1 MFEHKT
7 DKILSRRKFMGRMAS
22 ALGFATIILVL
33 ALTIGTLGYRFAAG
47 FSWIDA
53 FLNASMILTGMGPV
67 GELKTV
73 CGKLF
78 ASFFALFSGVVFLT
92 IMAVTLGPV
101 LHRLM
106 HRFHIDSEGLKRR
119 EEPRKLSEQNR
130 AE

>member
-1 MFEHKT
+1 
-7 DKILSRRKFMGRMAS
+7 MGWLDS
-22 ALGFATIILVL
+22 L
-33 ALTIGTLGYRFAAG
+33 Y
-47 FSWIDA
+47 
-53 FLNASMILTGMGPV
+53 NASMILTGMGPV

-106 HRFHIDSEGLKRR
+106 HRFHIDSDGLKKPEQPARR
-119 EEPRKLSEQNR
+119 DHIQ
-130 AE
+130 

>member
-1 MFEHKT
+1 MFEHKRER
-7 DKILSRRKFMGRMAS
+7 LLARRKFFGRMAR
-22 ALGFATIILVL
+22 AMGFATVILVL

-92 IMAVTLGPV
+92 VIAVTLGPV
-101 LHRLM
+101 LHRLI
-106 HRFHIDSEGLKRR
+106 HRFHIAEEDFKRADRPR
-119 EEPRKLSEQNR
+119 EK
-130 AE
+130 

>member
-1 MFEHKT
+1 MFEHKSE
-7 DKILSRRKFMGRMAS
+7 KLLPRRKFVGRMAG
-22 ALGFATIILVL
+22 AVAFAMAILAV
-33 ALTIGTLGYRFAAG
+33 ALTIGTLGYHFAAG

-67 GELKTV
+67 GELKSV

-92 IMAVTLGPV
+92 IIAVTLGPV

-106 HRFHIDSEGLKRR
+106 HRFHIAEEDLTTPERR
-119 EEPRKLSEQNR
+119 PPKT
-130 AE
+130 

>member
-7 DKILSRRKFMGRMAS
+7 EKLLPRRKFFGRMAR
-22 ALGFATIILVL
+22 AMGFATVILVL

-78 ASFFALFSGVVFLT
+78 ASFFALFSGVVFLS

-106 HRFHIDSEGLKRR
+106 HRFHVDTEGLKRT
-119 EEPRKLSEQNR
+119 EQPAR
-130 AE
+130 HDRGQ

>member
-1 MFEHKT
+1 MFEHKRER
-7 DKILSRRKFMGRMAS
+7 LLARRKFFGRMAR
-22 ALGFATIILVL
+22 ALGFANVILVL
-33 ALTIGTLGYRFAAG
+33 ALTIGTLGYHFAAG

-67 GELKTV
+67 GELNTV

-106 HRFHIDSEGLKRR
+106 HRFHIDSEGPK
-119 EEPRKLSEQNR
+119 KSER
-130 AE
+130 HDRTE

>member
-7 DKILSRRKFMGRMAS
+7 QSLLPRRKFFGRMAR
-22 ALGFATIILVL
+22 AIGFAAVILVL
-33 ALTIGTLGYRFAAG
+33 ALTIGTVGYHFAG
-47 FSWIDA
+47 RFSWIDS

-73 CGKLF
+73 AGKLF

-106 HRFHIDSEGLKRR
+106 HRFHIESEGGKT
-119 EEPRKLSEQNR
+119 SEQPPR
-130 AE
+130 HDRTQ

>member
-33 ALTIGTLGYRFAAG
+33 ALTIGTLGYHFAAR
-47 FSWIDA
+47 FSWLDS

-92 IMAVTLGPV
+92 IMAVTLSPV

-106 HRFHIDSEGLKRR
+106 HRFHIDNEGLKR
-119 EEPRKLSEQNR
+119 SEQPSR
-130 AE
+130 HDRTQ

>member
-1 MFEHKT
+1 MFEHKPE
-7 DKILSRRKFMGRMAS
+7 KLLPRRKFMGRMAR
-22 ALGFATIILVL
+22 AVGFASIILVI
-33 ALTIGTLGYRFAAG
+33 ALTIGTVGYHFAAG
-47 FSWIDA
+47 FSWLDA

-92 IMAVTLGPV
+92 IMAVTLSPV

-106 HRFHIDSEGLKRR
+106 HKFHIDSEGLKR
-119 EEPRKLSEQNR
+119 SEQPVR
-130 AE
+130 HDRTQ